1 MRYVDRLLAEF
12 EHEVA
17 RTREVLLLVPDELL
31 DWKAREGM
39 MTIGWNANH
48 LAEIADWI
56 AGIFDYD
63 VWDIAPPGEEEYVPP
78 RLTKANEIVELFD
91 SNVERA
97 RSAFS
102 KAKDESID
110 DPWTLART
118 GVPLF
123 TMSRNS
129 VLRNF
134 GLSHMVHHRAIL
146 RVYLRL
152 NGIEVPE
159 AYVPG

>member
-39 MTIGWNANH
+39 QTIGWNANH

-56 AGIFDYD
+56 AGVLALDM
-63 VWDIAPPGEEEYVPP
+63 WDIAPPGEEEYVPP
-78 RLTKANEIVELFD
+78 RLTSMSEIVETFD

-97 RSAFS
+97 RAAFAN
-102 KAKDESID
+102 AKDETID
-110 DPWTLART
+110 EPWTLARA
-118 GVPLF
+118 GSSLF
-123 TMSRNS
+123 TMPRNS
-129 VLRNF
+129 VLRSF

-152 NGIEVPE
+152 NGVEVPE